1 MLGLN
6 HPGQELVPPKISVE
20 HADYDADS
28 SSLLGRGMILR
39 LPDFQK
45 AFCNNLDPK
54 ECGTWKAK

>member
-6 HPGQELVPPKISVE
+6 HPGQELVPPKISGE
-20 HADYDADS
+20 HADS